1 MENNS
6 KASKYPGIYV
16 LIFIVISLINI
27 SIAQISIF
35 PSTPGF
41 STIYIAVAFMIPFA
55 LWFRGWGVLAA
66 YIGCF
71 VGAGLLSGLGLSINI
86 FWSLAD
92 VWQVLIPLLAF
103 LKLKGDIGLSEK
115 RDLGIFLLFG
125 LFLNN
130 LVGALWGSSMLFLG
144 GAILWAEFYPLFFN
158 WFGGNMIVTI
168 LITPILLRFISP
180 GLKKYGLDM
189 KGFWN

>member
-6 KASKYPGIYV
+6 KNSKYLGIYV
-16 LIFIVISLINI
+16 LIFILISLINI
-27 SIAQISIF
+27 AIAQISIF

-55 LWFRGWGVLAA
+55 LWFKGWGVLAA

-71 VGAGLLSGLGLSINI
+71 VGAGLLSGLGLPINI

-92 VWQVLIPLLAF
+92 VWQVLIPLIAF
-103 LKLKGDIGLSEK
+103 LKLKGEVGLSSK

-130 LVGALWGSSMLFLG
+130 LVGALWGASMLFLG
-144 GAILWAEFYPLFFN
+144 GVILWTEFYPIFFN
-158 WFGGNMIVTI
+158 WFVGNMIVTI
-168 LITPILLRFISP
+168 LITPVLLRFISP
-180 GLKKYGLDM
+180 LLRKYGLDM